1 MTKSQNLTEPDVS
14 KMPDT
19 PSDFPDVA
27 EAIHGANDMPDAGNI
42 DKIRDI
48 LFGHQSRDYEKRFI
62 RMEHQLTQEVAE
74 LKTEMLKRV
83 DSLESYVK
91 QELKDLN
98 QRLKNE
104 ANERS
109 DSHTMIERD
118 LKNAFETLNK
128 KLLQEEENLAEKSSE
143 LRDQILDQSKRLSE
157 DLLAK
162 FEQASSNLKTAAGE
176 LDDAKVNRSDL
187 SGFFLDLAMRL
198 SGDEGIAGK

>member
-1 MTKSQNLTEPDVS
+1 MTKSQNRTEPDVS
-14 KMPDT
+14 KKPDT
-19 PSDFPDVA
+19 PSDLPDVA
-27 EAIHGANDMPDAGNI
+27 EAIHGASEMPDAGNI

-48 LFGHQSRDYEKRFI
+48 LFGHQTRDYEKRFT
-62 RMEHQLTQEVAE
+62 RMEHQVAQEAAE
-74 LKTEMLKRV
+74 LKTEMLKRI
-83 DSLESYVK
+83 DSLENYVK

-104 ANERS
+104 AGERT
-109 DSHTMIERD
+109 DSQTMIQRD
-118 LKNAFETLNK
+118 LKDAFETLNK

-143 LRDQILDQSKRLSE
+143 LRDQILEQSKQLSA

-162 FEQASSNLKTAAGE
+162 FEQASGNLKTAAGE

-198 SGDEGIAGK
+198 SGDEGIAEK